1 MRPVNLRTGG
11 TRPFR
16 RLITQLVSALRE
28 SHARNEGEEVKEG
41 EGWKDEG
48 EGERRQ
54 EEGEGEG
61 AERRRRRE
69 VEIGNELS
77 NE

>member
-1 MRPVNLRTGG
+1 MRTVNLRTGG

-28 SHARNEGEEVKEG
+28 SHARNEGEEGRGGEKGSRREG
-41 EGWKDEG
+41 G
-48 EGERRQ
+48 Q
-54 EEGEGEG
+54 G